1 MNRPSGLRAYELW
14 RIFKVSKDYTKK
26 GLYMVFGVSQDHN
39 QENFRRLALSSPD
52 LDKIINKNSFETVEE
67 AQALIREQV
76 LLQVSRMPKAAVRS
90 QCKMAKFDEFY
101 DYLQTFLDELSGP
114 GLSIRM
120 KKEQKMKVVEK
131 LSQSSEESRA
141 LIE

>member
-1 MNRPSGLRAYELW
+1 
-14 RIFKVSKDYTKK
+14 
-26 GLYMVFGVSQDHN
+26 MVFGVSQDHN
-39 QENFRRLALSSPD
+39 QDNIRRLALSCQD

-76 LLQVSRMPKAAVRS
+76 LLQVSQMTKAAVRS

-131 LSQSSEESRA
+131 FSQSSEESGV